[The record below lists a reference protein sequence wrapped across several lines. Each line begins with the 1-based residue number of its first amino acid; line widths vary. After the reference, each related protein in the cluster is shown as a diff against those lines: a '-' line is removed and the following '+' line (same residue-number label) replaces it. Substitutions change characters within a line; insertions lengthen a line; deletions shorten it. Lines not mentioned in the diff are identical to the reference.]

1 MTSVVDMP
9 LFLTL
14 QRHHH
19 NNPLFVYSL
28 FLTLHR
34 HHHQQQPVH
43 QPWLKYAPPR
53 HVPRTGPSSPAY
65 VPDAVRRLSRHV
77 PTPTVVTSGPSKVD
91 CVSLMGPRLRTVHT
105 RTVPSGP

>member
-1 MTSVVDMP
+1 MP

-14 QRHHH
+14 QPPPPTTTRTTTR
-19 NNPLFVYSL
+19 PS
-28 FLTLHR
+28 
-34 HHHQQQPVH
+34 

-91 CVSLMGPRLRTVHT
+91 YVSLMGPRLRTVHT